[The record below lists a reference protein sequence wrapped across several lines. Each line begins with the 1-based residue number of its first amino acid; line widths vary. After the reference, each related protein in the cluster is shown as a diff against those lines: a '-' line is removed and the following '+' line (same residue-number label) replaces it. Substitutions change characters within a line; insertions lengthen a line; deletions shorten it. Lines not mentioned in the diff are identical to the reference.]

1 MKPFQSYIF
10 EINKPYEFRVKMAT
24 VNPSTVMD
32 KIKNALEAYQLESVS
47 AVKSLPVQEHREFP
61 QWGGPCECWQFDV
74 KVAYPTTSAYIRQ
87 TIKERAHLNPDWICV
102 KTLNEDEY
110 NNEFEMHGK
119 DHDGSLLEQ
128 PELKA
133 DAGGQE
139 LAAQARVGS
148 LLKELESRKY
158 EFAAEGEKSGVMS
171 ADEVDTS
178 SPVGTHPRHGRQAV
192 PRPGPGWRRD
202 RRREEGEG
210 TLSAPSWG
218 GRPGP

>member
-1 MKPFQSYIF
+1 MMKSFQSYIF
-10 EINKPYEFRVKMAT
+10 ELNTPYEFRIKCAT
-24 VNPSTVMD
+24 IEPKGEVMD
-32 KIKNALEAYQLESVS
+32 KIKHALETFQLESVS
-47 AVKSLPVQEHREFP
+47 AVKSLPIMEHREFP
-61 QWGGPCECWQFDV
+61 QWGPCECWQFDV

-139 LAAQARVGS
+139 LVGKVRVGS

-171 ADEVDTS
+171 ADEVDTA
-178 SPVGTHPRHGRQAV
+178 SPVGTHQNTVYRKPRG
-192 PRPGPGWRRD
+192 
-202 RRREEGEG
+202 
-210 TLSAPSWG
+210 
-218 GRPGP
+218 